1 MAVVSL
7 LALIGGIIGAVAWT
21 PELLAHL
28 TKRSDLSTEILSVL
42 SFLAIFI
49 SIVIALN
56 IAGKLIKI
64 IIDLTPLGAIDGLI
78 GAMLGLLKWALGVS
92 IILWILDKAEIGIP
106 ADGQSTILMN
116 VRQVAPYIFTQM
128 VDWSPYFEELLANIE
143 KAIITLRK

>member
-21 PELLAHL
+21 PELLTHL

-78 GAMLGLLKWALGVS
+78 GALLGLLKWALGVS

-116 VRQVAPYIFTQM
+116 VRQVAPYIFSQM